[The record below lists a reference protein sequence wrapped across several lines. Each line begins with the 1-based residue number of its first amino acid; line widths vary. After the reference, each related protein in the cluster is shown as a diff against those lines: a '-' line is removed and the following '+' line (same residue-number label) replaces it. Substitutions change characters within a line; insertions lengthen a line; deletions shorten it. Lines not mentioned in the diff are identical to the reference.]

1 MLYRVQRG
9 GFLMVLAL
17 RLALILFCLVS
28 GAQAQDTPDSTVA
41 DAAPVV
47 ADTLRAVDPG
57 ELAEIPIEHAEDLAS
72 AVDDT
77 LAMVMLSGKKLF
89 RVAGESVIDARTRA
103 DQIAERVLEIASS
116 YKRRPED
123 IRVVRDDRIKAT
135 LVLCDNQFIVASW
148 DYEAEV
154 RNSTANEIA
163 EHRAEVIRQ
172 AIIEYREDF
181 SFRSTIR
188 GAIIAA
194 GSTAILIIALVV
206 LGRWRRRFEDT
217 VRSRLAGRT
226 LFKVLSGE
234 SLISVAT
241 GAGRLIWFGFLIWVW
256 LAFLNFL
263 LSLFP
268 WTYGFASR
276 IFELAAGPART
287 LGAQALEQVPSLFF
301 LGFITVVAFFILR
314 GIRFIFDEIAAR
326 RLYIRGFYPDWAKP
340 TFNIVRLVVIGFAF
354 VVAIPY
360 IPGSSSGAFKGMS
373 LFVGVLVSLG
383 SGSAMA
389 NIVSGVIMIYM
400 RPFEIGDRV
409 QIGDTVGDVVDRNL
423 LTTRIRTTKNE
434 RVTIPNTNILSGQ
447 IVNFTSK
454 RRTKELILHTSVT
467 LGYDMPWRTIHELL
481 IGAAGDTKEV
491 LDDPEPF
498 VLQKALQ
505 DFYVEYELNAYTGD
519 PRKIPATYS
528 ELHQNIQDRFNEAGL
543 EILSPHFRA
552 LRRGELGEGV
562 DLPVAPDPQ

>member
-1 MLYRVQRG
+1 V
-9 GFLMVLAL
+9 V
-17 RLALILFCLVS
+17 
-28 GAQAQDTPDSTVA
+28 
-41 DAAPVV
+41 DA
-47 ADTLRAVDPG
+47 T
-57 ELAEIPIEHAEDLAS
+57 
-72 AVDDT
+72 
-77 LAMVMLSGKKLF
+77 
-89 RVAGESVIDARTRA
+89 TRA
-103 DQIAERVLEIASS
+103 DQIAGKILEIAKS

-123 IRVVRDDRIKAT
+123 IRIVRDDRIKAT
-135 LVLCDNQFIVASW
+135 LVLCDNQFLVASW
-148 DYEAEV
+148 DYEAEA
-154 RNSTANEIA
+154 RDTTANEIA
-163 EHRAEVIRQ
+163 EHRAEIIRQ

-181 SFRSTIR
+181 SFRSIIR
-188 GAIIAA
+188 GSIIAA
-194 GSTAILIIALVV
+194 GSTAILIIALVI
-206 LGRWRRRFEDT
+206 LGRWRRRLEDT
-217 VRSRLAGRT
+217 VRSRLGGRT

-241 GAGRLIWFGFLIWVW
+241 GAGRLIWLGFLIWVW

-301 LGFITVVAFFILR
+301 LGFIAVVAVFVLR

-481 IGAAGDTKEV
+481 IGAANDTKEI

-498 VLQKALQ
+498 VLQKSLQ
-505 DFYVEYELNAYTGD
+505 DFYVEYELNAYTGE
-519 PRKIPATYS
+519 PRNMPATYS
-528 ELHQNIQDRFNEAGL
+528 ELHQNVQDRFNEAGL

-552 LRRGELGEGV
+552 LRSGELDEGV
-562 DLPVAPDPQ
+562 GPPTVPDPT